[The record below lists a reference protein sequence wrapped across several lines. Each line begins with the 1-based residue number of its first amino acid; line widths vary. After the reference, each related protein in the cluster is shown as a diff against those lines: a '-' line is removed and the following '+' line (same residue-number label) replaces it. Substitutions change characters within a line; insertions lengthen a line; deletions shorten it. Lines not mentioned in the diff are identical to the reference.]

1 MNKWVRGC
9 ISVGCFIGAL
19 TIGYHATKTQDVLT
33 ERDVQLW
40 QQTDKLHA
48 TSKPPDW
55 KPVGIAIAL
64 ISVGTGCYHLYK
76 VLELESQ
83 QTTPGQPGQQ
93 PPSFPNSPTSPNT
106 PTSPNSPIFLTQ
118 ATNSI
123 DAENK
128 AFDKAFNHRLEE
140 LWMLLNQPET
150 KWVLCLLE
158 PPALLVKGGQGAF
171 KTTFVGF
178 LILLRKLYCGHSLE
192 VSDPHAHQNEDK
204 WFACR
209 LVGHQQNYA
218 AIAAQLSNYYKRL
231 KTRNLNSP
239 PITSVWDEYTNYATR
254 IPGNGVEDFL
264 FSVLSDARK
273 AREFL
278 ILISHTDKKG
288 GTGNSKRTG
297 EHEMKEEQLL
307 TLHLKAERDSFGHP
321 RPAFRGFIKGYREDD
336 DGNPIR
342 EPVQLQPWMNSQYLI
357 QLFPELSYREKP
369 DAASSELPMP
379 KPWQQQPNPQQSSQH
394 QPSQQPPSQ
403 QQPSQQQPSQ
413 QQPSQQQPSNPQISW
428 DYWVAESTEEEIN
441 KLIEERRYRSEF
453 LSGDWMGQVPDN
465 GTSPK
470 QTQQPQGKSSE
481 ASPSPRDE
489 SHVSG
494 MPPNPPSVPPVS
506 PVVWDES
513 QFAKYFPDVTEVE
526 LFEEILSYLDVSRN
540 ASDIIKNVLRCKRHE
555 PDSHRSYSN
564 VGKPCFCY
572 LIRKYAPPVLIAHF
586 ADFIK

>member
-1 MNKWVRGC
+1 MNKWIRGC
-9 ISVGCFIGAL
+9 IATGCFISAL

-40 QQTDKLHA
+40 QQTDKLYA

-55 KPVGIAIAL
+55 KPIGIAIAL
-64 ISVGTGCYHLYK
+64 IGVGTGCYHLYK
-76 VLELESQ
+76 VLGLESQ

-93 PPSFPNSPTSPNT
+93 PPSSPNSPTSPT
-106 PTSPNSPIFLTQ
+106 QPIIP
-118 ATNSI
+118 I
-123 DAENK
+123 DAVKGAN
-128 AFDKAFNHRLEE
+128 DRRLEE
-140 LWMLLNQPET
+140 FWMLLNQPET

-209 LVGHQQNYA
+209 LVGHEQNYA
-218 AIAAQLSNYYKRL
+218 AIAAQLSHYYKRL

-307 TLHLKAERDSFGHP
+307 TLHLKAERDTFGHP

-357 QLFPELSYREKP
+357 QLFPELSYREKS
-369 DAASSELPMP
+369 DVISSELPMP
-379 KPWQQQPNPQQSSQH
+379 KPWQQQPNQQQSSQQLNQ
-394 QPSQQPPSQ
+394 QPNQQQSSQQQSNQQQSSQQPPSQ
-403 QQPSQQQPSQ
+403 QQSSQQSPN
-413 QQPSQQQPSNPQISW
+413 NPQISW

-441 KLIEERRYRSEF
+441 KLIAERRYRSEF
-453 LSGDWMGQVPDN
+453 LSDNWMGQVPDN
-465 GTSPK
+465 ETSPK
-470 QTQQPQGKSSE
+470 QTQKPQSNPSE
-481 ASPSPRDE
+481 ASQSPRDE

-494 MPPNPPSVPPVS
+494 MPPNPPSIPPIS
-506 PVVWDES
+506 PVLWDES
-513 QFAKYFPDVTEVE
+513 QFAKYFPDVTELE

-572 LIRKYAPPVLIAHF
+572 LIRKYAPPILIAHF
-586 ADFIK
+586 ADFLDKKGVDYA